1 MLSHGSSSAADH
13 AEPLVVK
20 KKVRNFMDKY
30 EKGKHIGQGPFGH
43 VYNCWVRDDLV
54 SAYEADG
61 LVKDGEKTLLTLKI
75 LKKNLL
81 SQKPVL
87 DDLLINEFKILM
99 DAKH

>member
-1 MLSHGSSSAADH
+1 
-13 AEPLVVK
+13 
-20 KKVRNFMDKY
+20 MDKY